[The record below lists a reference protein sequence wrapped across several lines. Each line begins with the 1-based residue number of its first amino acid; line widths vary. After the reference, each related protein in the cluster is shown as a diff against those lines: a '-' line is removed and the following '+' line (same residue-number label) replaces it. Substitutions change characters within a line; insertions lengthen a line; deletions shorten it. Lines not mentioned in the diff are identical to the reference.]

1 MAGGW
6 TGVKH
11 ASTVPHSP
19 EYTLRAKKFTD
30 INNGMVSRAPHPS
43 LASHPVGRAIG
54 TCTQLPTT
62 DSDIALVRGYS
73 RELKIACDE
82 LHDDPFNPN
91 ARAQLMRLILH
102 DSKNADA
109 AQQRLQRH
117 QVLLGRH

>member
-1 MAGGW
+1 M
-6 TGVKH
+6 
-11 ASTVPHSP
+11 
-19 EYTLRAKKFTD
+19 
-30 INNGMVSRAPHPS
+30 
-43 LASHPVGRAIG
+43 
-54 TCTQLPTT
+54 
-62 DSDIALVRGYS
+62 VRGYS

>member
-1 MAGGW
+1 M
-6 TGVKH
+6 
-11 ASTVPHSP
+11 
-19 EYTLRAKKFTD
+19 
-30 INNGMVSRAPHPS
+30 
-43 LASHPVGRAIG
+43 
-54 TCTQLPTT
+54 
-62 DSDIALVRGYS
+62 
-73 RELKIACDE
+73 KIACDE